1 MIAYSRYELANGL
14 RLLVHED
21 RSTPLI
27 AVNIAYNVGSR
38 FDPPSHTGFAH
49 LFEHLMFGGSA
60 SADSFDDPLQEAGGD
75 SNAFTNND
83 ITNYYEVLPAEN
95 VDTALWL
102 EADRL
107 HRLTLN
113 QKALNVQRKVV
124 VEEFKETCLNQPY
137 GDVWHHLSAMCY
149 QHHPYRWPVI
159 GLEPKHIKDATLE
172 VVSEFFKTYYN
183 PANAVLVLAGN
194 LSGEE
199 GLALAEKWFGP
210 IPGGQ
215 RANPSLSVE
224 PPQTAKRFQR
234 VEAEVPV
241 NALYMAFH
249 MPGRN
254 TPEYYT
260 CDLLTDLLAYG
271 KSSRLYYR
279 FVKSEKLFTEV
290 DAYVTGTTDP
300 GLIVV
305 EGRIAPGVSYERA
318 EAAIWD
324 ELHRLRSERLPDS
337 ELEKLKNRAESNL
350 EFGESGTLSKAMNLA
365 YYEILGHAELIN
377 REAEYYQLQ
386 TADSLREM
394 ALQVFRE
401 ENCSVLYYGKGT

>member
-1 MIAYSRYELANGL
+1 MISYSRYELANGL

-38 FDPPSHTGFAH
+38 FDPPSHTGFSH
-49 LFEHLMFGGSA
+49 LFEHLMFGGSD
-60 SADSFDDPLQEAGGD
+60 SAPSFDDPLQEAGGD

-95 VDTALWL
+95 VETALWL

-107 HRLTLN
+107 HRLKLN

-149 QHHPYRWPVI
+149 EHHPYRWPVI
-159 GLEPKHIKDATLE
+159 GLEPKHIQDATLE
-172 VVSEFFKTYYN
+172 VVSDFFKTYYN

-199 GLALAEKWFGP
+199 GLKLAEKWFGA
-210 IPGGQ
+210 IPGGHWAAPQ
-215 RANPSLSVE
+215 LPAE
-224 PPQTAKRFQR
+224 PPQTAKRFKR
-234 VEAEVPV
+234 VEADVPV
-241 NALYMAFH
+241 NALYLAFH
-249 MPGRN
+249 MPARN

-271 KSSRLYYR
+271 KSSRLYQR
-279 FVKSEKLFTEV
+279 FVKTDQLFTEV
-290 DAYVTGTTDP
+290 DAYVTGTSDP
-300 GLIVV
+300 GLVVV
-305 EGRIAPGVSYERA
+305 EARLGPGVSFEQG
-318 EAAIWD
+318 ENAIWD
-324 ELHRLRSERLPDS
+324 ELRRVQTERLSDT

-350 EFGESGTLSKAMNLA
+350 VFGESGTLPKAMNLA
-365 YYEILGHAELIN
+365 YYEILGDAELIN
-377 REAEYYQLQ
+377 RETELYQQQ
-386 TADSLREM
+386 TADSLLEM
-394 ALQVFRE
+394 ARQIFRE
-401 ENCSVLYYGKGT
+401 ENCSVLYYGQGG